1 MKTVKL
7 LRIQI
12 NNILSSDYHVNQT
25 CKKARKKLH
34 VLASVAKY
42 MDINMPKML
51 MKAFVY
57 SFITAI

>member
-12 NNILSSDYHVNQT
+12 NNLNFDYHVNQT

-34 VLASVAKY
+34 ALASVDKY
-42 MDINMPKML
+42 MDINMRRML

-57 SFITAI
+57 SFLTAL